1 MGGSC
6 NEEHRVNWMEK
17 ERGLV
22 GHGEERG
29 GTDTGGKSASRAGSG
44 EAGEAGR
51 AERTPGKDGLS
62 RAGATDHQE

>member
-22 GHGEERG
+22 GHGEERW
-29 GTDTGGKSASRAGSG
+29 GTDTGRNGARRAVSG
-44 EAGEAGR
+44 QAGEAAR
-51 AERTPGKDGLS
+51 SKRTPGKGGLS